1 MYMSFRHVTQVTSTS
16 FFGIR
21 RRRTDVKMV
30 TDVFCCFFPKKIP
43 HHDSVQFDR
52 KRELLQQ

>member
-1 MYMSFRHVTQVTSTS
+1 MSFRHVTHVTSTL